1 MTTEI
6 DLERL
11 VAACADD
18 SADAAIRLEASLEP
32 IGGIGD
38 PVKPPVYAGGQYQTD
53 KRWES
58 ADSTEATPVI
68 VIDNHPSQ
76 ANRLEAALQRRREDF
91 SLPELVLDLSEID
104 GMPVHLPGSISSW
117 QFPHRNAD
125 AYLRDARLDGVDFTR
140 TDIGRSLFDA
150 TPWRAAALMSWFP
163 QALLYGFWQSHLGKK
178 RANTKLARA
187 WVSEIIGW
195 GPATEDTRV
204 LGVKGD
210 PLNLSTEEVI
220 TSNPNDRENWQ
231 VGKANVEGGK
241 PDKLSEMGHG
251 QVPFPKD
258 TAPAPAAVSF
268 RRVSQTATV
277 SFAQLRQLSFGP
289 GPAADA
295 AGRALLVCMG
305 LAAHHLAFGRAFAL
319 RSGADLVPVTTSC
332 TWLGATGASSAPVPT
347 DVESLLRAA
356 HERAD
361 AAGVA
366 LDGWGVGPVRMTP
379 KDNLAS
385 AIRATWPLLDD

>member
-163 QALLYGFWQSHLGKK
+163 QALAHLD
-178 RANTKLARA
+178 ARA
-187 WVSEIIGW
+187 
-195 GPATEDTRV
+195 ANRTA
-204 LGVKGD
+204 GD
-210 PLNLSTEEVI
+210 P
-220 TSNPNDRENWQ
+220 
-231 VGKANVEGGK
+231 
-241 PDKLSEMGHG
+241 
-251 QVPFPKD
+251 
-258 TAPAPAAVSF
+258 
-268 RRVSQTATV
+268 
-277 SFAQLRQLSFGP
+277 
-289 GPAADA
+289 
-295 AGRALLVCMG
+295 
-305 LAAHHLAFGRAFAL
+305 
-319 RSGADLVPVTTSC
+319 
-332 TWLGATGASSAPVPT
+332 
-347 DVESLLRAA
+347 
-356 HERAD
+356 
-361 AAGVA
+361 
-366 LDGWGVGPVRMTP
+366 
-379 KDNLAS
+379 
-385 AIRATWPLLDD
+385 